1 MKHIRIKSFGLALM
15 MVLASFPM
23 SATTGFAAPA
33 ATVTTP
39 QLSFVDG
46 EDPKSSYVIT
56 GRPIYVNEV
65 VPSGY
70 VSAGLDLTRAKIDG
84 DSSSTEIP
92 VTPSLNRVTIS
103 ERTNGR
109 RSILFIDKFNP
120 MDPNGALLEPDQPGR
135 AVYVVNGRYYATLM
149 TGEVIQTDAVGN
161 SNSGTATFRTNA
173 AITEYSRMTIVS
185 DGKETS
191 SGPPMFHI
199 DFTNSPPEGA
209 FTRFTG
215 TAAAP
220 GRVSASRDP
229 KNAQKLILTISYLNE
244 TITVEVV

>member
-185 DGKETS
+185 DGKETDRKS
-191 SGPPMFHI
+191 
-199 DFTNSPPEGA
+199 
-209 FTRFTG
+209 
-215 TAAAP
+215 
-220 GRVSASRDP
+220 
-229 KNAQKLILTISYLNE
+229 
-244 TITVEVV
+244 VV